1 MRPVKRSPQRVLLA
15 ESVCGL
21 RKLYAS
27 AAQPS
32 SGFVIP
38 IGMIAVP
45 VFPSLQAFLPVALR
59 VLTRWGICGKL
70 NLHTAWF

>member
-32 SGFVIP
+32 SGFMIP
-38 IGMIAVP
+38 IGVIAVP
-45 VFPSLQAFLPVALR
+45 AFLSLQALLSLALR
-59 VLTRWGICGKL
+59 VLTRCGICGKL